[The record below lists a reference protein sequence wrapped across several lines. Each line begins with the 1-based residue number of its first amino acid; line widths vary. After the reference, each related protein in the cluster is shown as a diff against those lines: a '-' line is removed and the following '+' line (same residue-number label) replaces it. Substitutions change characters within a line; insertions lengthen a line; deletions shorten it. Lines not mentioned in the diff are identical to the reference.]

1 MRPETIMR
9 CLAYLFVVVAYLCLF
24 RALDA
29 SIPDVGCYW
38 GWAAIGSS
46 FVGLMIYA
54 NAMWMED

>member
-1 MRPETIMR
+1 MR